1 MPLTTARNRVIG
13 ASEANRRAV
22 NAILV
27 KMEEGADMGAAEKQ
41 IQSLLRQ
48 RHRIQPGQDD
58 DFWLRNL
65 SEVVEAQ
72 QASSRALTV
81 LLAAIASVSL
91 VVGGIGIMNIM
102 LASVMERTRE
112 IGIRRATGATKTA
125 IVLQFLTE
133 ATIISITGGMIGIFT
148 GVALSLAIEQ
158 FAGILTIITAFSVVL
173 SFVISISVGIVF
185 GILPA
190 RRAAEQ
196 DPVVCLR
203 YE

>member
-1 MPLTTARNRVIG
+1 
-13 ASEANRRAV
+13 
-22 NAILV
+22 
-27 KMEEGADMGAAEKQ
+27 
-41 IQSLLRQ
+41 
-48 RHRIQPGQDD
+48 
-58 DFWLRNL
+58 
-65 SEVVEAQ
+65 
-72 QASSRALTV
+72 
-81 LLAAIASVSL
+81 
-91 VVGGIGIMNIM
+91 
-102 LASVMERTRE
+102 
-112 IGIRRATGATKTA
+112 
-125 IVLQFLTE
+125 
-133 ATIISITGGMIGIFT
+133 MIGIFT